1 MYQKLVIAGNLG
13 KDPEMRYTPAG
24 KAVTNLNI
32 ATNREYTQNGE
43 KVKETVWFRVS
54 VWDKNAE
61 SCNEFLKKGSKVLCE
76 GRLNADPATGG
87 PRVWSGQDGNPR
99 ASFEMTASTVRF
111 LSTRSEDA
119 GQQQQAQSNYA
130 PPQDDDILPFD

>member
-1 MYQKLVIAGNLG
+1 MSFQELTIVGNCG
-13 KDPEMRYTPAG
+13 RDPEMKFNAAG

-32 ATNREYTQNGE
+32 ATNRQYTSNSGE
-43 KVKETVWFRVS
+43 KVKETVWIRVS
-54 VWDKNAE
+54 IWGKQAE
-61 SCNEFLKKGSKVLCE
+61 TCNQYLKKGSLVLVK

-130 PPQDDDILPFD
+130 PPQDDDMPF